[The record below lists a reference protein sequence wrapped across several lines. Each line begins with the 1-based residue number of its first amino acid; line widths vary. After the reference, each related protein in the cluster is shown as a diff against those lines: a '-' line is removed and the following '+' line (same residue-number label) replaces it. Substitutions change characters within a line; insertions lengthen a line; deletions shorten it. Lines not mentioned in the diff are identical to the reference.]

1 MQKDFH
7 PPLASEQKN
16 PRRWPARLTVIG
28 GLVVLLAALIGLFG
42 TSHGPDLE
50 ARETPLKVDAPAA
63 ATSSGQAEKSVAP
76 PPPEPVVE
84 EFKYSVPTG
93 ASVTSL
99 LGDYFS
105 PQDIHRIDQRCAEIF
120 PLTGIV
126 AGHVY
131 RIVTIDGRFD
141 RFIYEIDQEEQL
153 LIARDG
159 DQFIIEREPIVYEKT
174 LELIRG
180 TITSS
185 LFETIAEIGEKPAL
199 AYVLADIFGW
209 DINFIL
215 DIRKGDTFQALVEKR
230 FRDGRF
236 AGYGKVR
243 AAEFVNQGQVFEAVR
258 FKDGDS
264 RVGFYNGRGEN
275 LRKAFL
281 KAPLSFTRISSGYSW
296 NRLHPILNTRRPHLG
311 IDYAA
316 PVGTPVKTVGDGTIF
331 RRGYTKGNGN
341 YLKVRHSNGYISM
354 YLHLKGFARGIR
366 QGARVTQGQVIGYV
380 GSTGMSTGPHLD
392 FRMTRHGK
400 PINPLKLDAPAE
412 KSVSKAHLAEF
423 NAVATPLLTR
433 LVENREQATQ
443 VADLSADAEGSSEP
457 GTDASH
463 SDL

>member
-7 PPLASEQKN
+7 PPLGSETRKR
-16 PRRWPARLTVIG
+16 RRWRPRLLIVG
-28 GLVVLLAALIGLFG
+28 GLLLLLIGLIGMFG
-42 TSHGPDLE
+42 KSPGPDLE
-50 ARETPLKVDAPAA
+50 ARETPVSVDPPGIAAAPEPAA
-63 ATSSGQAEKSVAP
+63 EET
-76 PPPEPVVE
+76 EPVPPQPQIE
-84 EFKYSVPTG
+84 EHKYTVPEG

-105 PQDIHRIDQRCAEIF
+105 PQQIYRIDQQSRDVF
-120 PLTGIV
+120 PLTRIV

-131 RIVTIDGRFD
+131 RIVTVDGRFD
-141 RFIYEIDQEEQL
+141 RFIYEIDQDEQL
-153 LIARDG
+153 LIAPEADDFR
-159 DQFIIEREPIVYEKT
+159 IERQPIVYQTIVEQVQ
-174 LELIRG
+174 G
-180 TITSS
+180 AITSS
-185 LFETIAEIGEKPAL
+185 LFEAIAEIGEQPAL

-215 DIRKGDTFQALVEKR
+215 DIRQGDTFQALVEKR
-230 FRDGRF
+230 FREGRF
-236 AGYGKVR
+236 AGYGKVL
-243 AAEFVNQGQVFEAVR
+243 AAEFVNQGQIFEAIR

-264 RVGFYNGRGEN
+264 RVGFYNRRGEN

-281 KAPLSFTRISSGYSW
+281 KAPLSFTRISSGYSL
-296 NRLHPILNTRRPHLG
+296 NRLHPILKVRRAHLG

-316 PVGTPVKTVGDGTIF
+316 PIGTPVKTVGDGTVF

-412 KSVSKAHLAEF
+412 KSVSDARMAEF
-423 NAVATPLLTR
+423 TALAQPLLAR
-433 LVENREQATQ
+433 LEHGRDRTTQ
-443 VADLSADAEGSSEP
+443 MANLAADTTDPSADVSEQP
-457 GTDASH
+457 ASE
-463 SDL
+463 L